1 MDTWWLTFK
10 KKERP
15 FITNPTKKAVIRLLI
30 RKQKLVSRRR
40 AKHDKIK
47 YKQRINASVATA
59 PNVGLQPLTSIPVKL
74 LHAHGKRLKIRK
86 RENRVCSNHKLCC
99 VLLIKNALLHPPK
112 NSNVAVSR
120 YHLCTAV
127 SNSHCCLITFT
138 LRLLPF
144 RTKVTARPGGK
155 PTYTSPHSRQLTPS
169 SSKLSAITA
178 DGFHSLARN
187 Q

>member
-15 FITNPTKKAVIRLLI
+15 FITNPTRKAVIRLLI

-74 LHAHGKRLKIRK
+74 PHAHGKRLKNSISIR
-86 RENRVCSNHKLCC
+86 RYLSCFQIIHL
-99 VLLIKNALLHPPK
+99 PP
-112 NSNVAVSR
+112 AM
-120 YHLCTAV
+120 
-127 SNSHCCLITFT
+127 
-138 LRLLPF
+138 
-144 RTKVTARPGGK
+144 
-155 PTYTSPHSRQLTPS
+155 
-169 SSKLSAITA
+169 
-178 DGFHSLARN
+178 
-187 Q
+187 